1 MSGFEMKCSGVLSGP
16 DIADNPGVRGL
27 LTHSGSRDSRI
38 RDTFNRR
45 LQPFRYLYDCSG
57 CSRLERSSFGTCTP
71 PENAALPERTPN
83 PTRDPA
89 VGITELFNPG
99 LSHAFDKMRHRP
111 RGIRYVFFHPCNREV
126 GLKPSQCRHFFIRLA
141 GQSGLGEART

>member
-1 MSGFEMKCSGVLSGP
+1 MTRLTEGFSHFVTSMTAPVALGWSDPRL
-16 DIADNPGVRGL
+16 GL
-27 LTHSGSRDSRI
+27 A
-38 RDTFNRR
+38 
-45 LQPFRYLYDCSG
+45 
-57 CSRLERSSFGTCTP
+57 P

-89 VGITELFNPG
+89 IDVTDLFNPG

-111 RGIRYVFFHPCNREV
+111 RGIGNVFFHPCNGEV
-126 GLKPSQCRHFFIRLA
+126 GLKPSQCRQFFIRLA